1 MTWHK
6 SEAVRTGTE
15 RRITG
20 RRFRGLDEV
29 VELGGVSALD
39 VALAS
44 GSELQLVLRL
54 ALALV
59 LRLRCTIPT
68 QSLYKMDNLHW
79 R

>member
-54 ALALV
+54 ALL

-68 QSLYKMDNLHW
+68 QSLYKKNNLRW